1 MNARYPIG
9 QFEKPDF
16 ISKPELSG
24 WIRIIAGFP
33 AEIASEVLSLTAE
46 KLDTPYR
53 DGGWTVRQVVHHC
66 ADSHMNAFIRFKMAL
81 TETDPIIKP
90 YYEAIWAEL
99 PDSKIRLE
107 PSLNILKGL
116 HERWTKLLESL
127 FRTYRRLCYP
137 TSFTCGTLV
146 PIKTYLNG
154 YHIKKFS
161 FPNLKLSVALFKK
174 ARNNCLNIQP
184 LTPSKPPPSPTAP
197 AAFHKYVPNASG
209 PFYGK

>member
-16 ISKPELSG
+16 ISKLELSG

-127 FRTYRRLCYP
+127 DDEDLKRRYVYP
-137 TSFTCGTLV
+137 EHRRPIPLDEVIGLYAWHCKHHLAHIRLV
-146 PIKTYLNG
+146 KVKQFNSLI
-154 YHIKKFS
+154 
-161 FPNLKLSVALFKK
+161 
-174 ARNNCLNIQP
+174 
-184 LTPSKPPPSPTAP
+184 
-197 AAFHKYVPNASG
+197 
-209 PFYGK
+209 